1 MPTLRTPSEDEIP
14 AGPVEGISAAAAAQ
28 KAFAE
33 AAGMLSDFTGGASL
47 LQVEWQLIQQL
58 AQQAAQLSGDLDAW
72 SAADLVVTLPRPW
85 WDPPWADSHD
95 SALTR
100 WVRRRAVRTRTV
112 AQVVLMGSVD
122 TDPEG
127 TTAEHWSFY
136 VDAYL
141 LGDDG
146 VLRVAG
152 EFRAFSRAEH
162 PEPPYSP
169 GDMGPCDPAWE
180 ELAISL
186 GADPT
191 LVELDGV
198 GFDTTE
204 LLLKA
209 FAELAEATRRTMA
222 SRIERLRHSGGA
234 LPAGAGGRGETRSFP
249 HP

>member
-1 MPTLRTPSEDEIP
+1 
-14 AGPVEGISAAAAAQ
+14 
-28 KAFAE
+28 
-33 AAGMLSDFTGGASL
+33 
-47 LQVEWQLIQQL
+47 
-58 AQQAAQLSGDLDAW
+58 
-72 SAADLVVTLPRPW
+72 VVTLPRPW
-85 WDPPWADSHD
+85 WDPPWTDSHD

-100 WVRRRAVRTRTV
+100 WVRRRTVRTRTV
-112 AQVVLMGSVD
+112 EQVVLMGSVD
-122 TDPEG
+122 ADHEG

-146 VLRVAG
+146 VLRAAG

-162 PEPPYSP
+162 PAPPYTP

-180 ELAISL
+180 ELGLNL
-186 GADPT
+186 GADATP
-191 LVELDGV
+191 VELDDV

-209 FAELAEATRRTMA
+209 FAELGEATRRTMA

-234 LPAGAGGRGETRSFP
+234 LSAGARGRGETRSLP